1 MGDVEDCVKKTNSLR
16 KNSQMKFEDLDAWKE
31 ARVLVREIYEVSK
44 DGPLSKDFGLRDQ
57 IRRAAVSVMSNLA
70 EGFERFGKAEKRQF
84 YNVARASSGEVR
96 SLTYV
101 LLDAGSIR
109 EDEFKSLQDK
119 TIRVGKLVTG
129 LHKTV
134 E

>member
-1 MGDVEDCVKKTNSLR
+1 
-16 KNSQMKFEDLDAWKE
+16 MKFEDLDAWKE